1 MPHSRS
7 HPGVHRSKGM
17 TVEPVKGGWR
27 SMNTLIYSR
36 AFDFR
41 IDRDDQGWFVGTVP
55 ELPGCYTQARTKNEL
70 IDRLQEAVELAL
82 EEKGDSLSKALF
94 VPPLPK

>member
-1 MPHSRS
+1 MPRSPS
-7 HPGVHRSKGM
+7 HPGLHRSKGL

-27 SMNTLIYSR
+27 SMNTLVYSR
-36 AFDFR
+36 VFDFR
-41 IDRDDQGWFVGTVP
+41 IDRDEQGWFVGTVP
-55 ELPGCYTQARTKNEL
+55 ELPGCYTQARTEKEL

-94 VPPLPK
+94 APPLPK